1 MEFKNKKHNKNKHT
15 NKNNSI
21 TARIL
26 AEGSTIL
33 KIIYIGIK
41 AEHQDNQPS
50 HSKMEVLKLVEPLT
64 SPRSSTAWYDR
75 RKKNSC
81 IWQQCDHCLLAVTF
95 CKNVAMLIKRRCQG
109 WTGLLDKEMYHS
121 VPVMLMN
128 VFGGSTWVFLSISY
142 FIPIFG
148 AQ

>member
-41 AEHQDNQPS
+41 AEH
-50 HSKMEVLKLVEPLT
+50 
-64 SPRSSTAWYDR
+64 
-75 RKKNSC
+75 
-81 IWQQCDHCLLAVTF
+81 
-95 CKNVAMLIKRRCQG
+95 
-109 WTGLLDKEMYHS
+109 
-121 VPVMLMN
+121 
-128 VFGGSTWVFLSISY
+128 
-142 FIPIFG
+142 
-148 AQ
+148 